1 VSDVCSSPVAFACSP
16 ASGSVFAP
24 GTTPATC
31 TGTDASSNASSCAFR
46 VRVFDTTP
54 PTITS
59 VAARPALLWPPNHK
73 MVPVAVTVGAT
84 DLCSALACR
93 VVSVTSDEPVN
104 GLGDGN
110 TAPDWTITG
119 DLAVSLRAERAGGGD
134 GRTYTINIECKDAFA
149 NRATAP
155 VTVSVPHSM
164 RPK

>member
-1 VSDVCSSPVAFACSP
+1 
-16 ASGSVFAP
+16 
-24 GTTPATC
+24 
-31 TGTDASSNASSCAFR
+31 
-46 VRVFDTTP
+46 
-54 PTITS
+54 
-59 VAARPALLWPPNHK
+59 
-73 MVPVAVTVGAT
+73 
-84 DLCSALACR
+84 

-110 TAPDWTITG
+110 TAPDWTVTS

-134 GRTYTINIECKDAFA
+134 GRIYKINIECKDAFA